1 MGLACRDKDNGRLA
15 RPRRTPSRTDK
26 LCPGAW
32 KMGVAERRMR
42 DSVMMGSGAMA
53 GAASRPGGAWR
64 DLGLVAALTV
74 GTFLVAGLLELSEG
88 VGGWLKHF
96 ESYQLDELPAAL
108 AVLIVGLAWSSWRRS
123 RQVATEMALRLK
135 AQESLN
141 EQRQYLEVLFN
152 ENLSANL
159 IADPEGRITLANP
172 ELARLFGLPEAVRVV
187 GRRLGDFYRDAGLW
201 EEHRR
206 TLGEK
211 GRVELTDLHIRRADG
226 AEAVVIARL
235 TARRAAGGLELHGF
249 FTDVTALEQMRRD
262 LAQALREN
270 RLLAQRGIEML
281 EQERRNI
288 ARELH
293 DEMGQWLNALKVDAV
308 SVRNR
313 TDVPEEVRTT
323 AQAIVE
329 VADHVYDVARSLMR
343 QLRPVALDELGL
355 GPAIQYCVDQW
366 RRRHPSVRCDVTIEG
381 VPESLGE
388 AANITLYRLVQEGL
402 TNVTKHAGAQSVRI
416 DLEMNEGDGAL
427 SATITDDGVGME
439 GSGPGDGLGLV
450 GLRERIEMLGGR
462 FWVESEAG
470 RGTSVRALLP
480 GHPSGAIA

>member
-1 MGLACRDKDNGRLA
+1 M
-15 RPRRTPSRTDK
+15 TDSAYF
-26 LCPGAW
+26 G
-32 KMGVAERRMR
+32 GGTEQ
-42 DSVMMGSGAMA
+42 GET
-53 GAASRPGGAWR
+53 SRPGRAWR
-64 DLGLVAALTV
+64 DLAFVLALTV
-74 GTFLVAGLLELSEG
+74 ATFLVAGLLELSEG

-96 ESYQLDELPAAL
+96 ESYQLDEVPAAL
-108 AVLIVGLAWSSWRRS
+108 AVLIVGLTWSSWRRS
-123 RQVATEMALRLK
+123 RQVATEMGLRLK

-141 EQRQYLEVLFN
+141 EQRQYLEVLFR

-159 IADPEGRITLANP
+159 IADPQGRIGVANP
-172 ELARLFGLPEAVRVV
+172 ELAKLFGLPDAEQAV
-187 GRRLGDFYRDAGLW
+187 GRHLGDFYRDPALW

-206 TLGEK
+206 SVAGQ
-211 GRVELTDLHIRRADG
+211 GRIELNDLPIRRADG

-235 TARRAAGGLELHGF
+235 TARRGHSGMELHAF
-249 FTDVTALEQMRRD
+249 FTDVTALEQTRRE
-262 LAQALREN
+262 LAQALGEN

-281 EQERRNI
+281 EHERRNI

-313 TDVPEEVRTT
+313 TDVPDEVRAA
-323 AQAIVE
+323 AQSIVE
-329 VADHVYDVARSLMR
+329 VTDHVYDVARSLMR

-366 RRRHPSVRCDVTIEG
+366 RRRHPAVQCDVSIQG
-381 VPESLGE
+381 LPDSLGE

-402 TNVTKHAGAQSVRI
+402 TNVTRHAGAQSVRI
-416 DLEMNEGDGAL
+416 ELEMDDREGGLRA
-427 SATITDDGVGME
+427 SIADDGVGME
-439 GSGPGDGLGLV
+439 ATGPRSGLGLV

-470 RGTSVRALLP
+470 KGTAVRALLP
-480 GHPSGAIA
+480 AQPTGATT